1 MALLDISNLSVKV
14 QTKSIVC
21 NCNFSLNFGNVKA
34 LMGPNGSG
42 KSTLALTIMGHP
54 FYSIEKGT
62 IMFEGEDITHL
73 STEKR
78 AKRGIFLAFQQP
90 FEIPGVRIVTF
101 LKESYQAVTGKT
113 ISVSEFHA
121 LLKQKMAIL
130 SIDPLLVTRNLN
142 EGFSG
147 GEKKR
152 FELLQALLLKPKL
165 LLLDEIDSGLDVDA
179 LRLVGEGVQSLR
191 KECPKMGIL
200 LITHYPR
207 ILRYIVPDQVHVMSK
222 GSIIESGTIQLAY
235 EVEQKGYENIVPV

>member
-1 MALLDISNLSVKV
+1 MHAKPIICRCNLL
-14 QTKSIVC
+14 
-21 NCNFSLNFGNVKA
+21 LNFGTVQA
-34 LMGPNGSG
+34 LMGQNGSG

-54 FYSIEKGT
+54 FYAITSGAL
-62 IMFEGEDITHL
+62 MFEGKDITNL

-101 LKESYQAVTGKT
+101 LKESYQAITGENV
-113 ISVSEFHA
+113 SVSEFYE
-121 LLKQKMAIL
+121 LLKRKMAVL
-130 SIDPLLVTRNLN
+130 SIDPLFATRNLN

-179 LRLVGEGVQSLR
+179 LRFVGEGVQALQ
-191 KECPKMGIL
+191 KECPQMSIL

-207 ILRYIVPDQVHVMSK
+207 ILRYIIPEQVHIMHK
-222 GSIIESGTIQLAY
+222 GTIVQSGPIQLAY
-235 EVEQKGYENIVPV
+235 DIEKKGYENIVSV